1 MNIHQTAVI
10 DSGAELDA
18 TVIVGPYVVIE
29 KGVRIGANTKIG
41 PHAVIQGITDIGSG
55 NEIGP
60 FAIIGGP
67 PQDLSYKNE
76 ATKVVIGNNNL
87 IREYVSIHRGT
98 VQGRGETLI
107 GDENMLMG
115 YSHVA
120 HDCKLGNQIIIA
132 NGGTLGG
139 HVMIEDKA
147 SLGGHVGVHQFSRIG
162 TFSYIGGVSGV
173 TKDVPPYMI
182 VAGTR
187 NRMRVSGVNHIGLK
201 RNGVSTDDI
210 KKLRG
215 AFKIIFL
222 DQDLLLK
229 EALDSAM
236 EAYSDCG
243 LVVHLVDFIRDSER
257 GIVRSFSKDE

>member
-1 MNIHQTAVI
+1 MNIHHTAVI
-10 DSGAELDA
+10 DSGAELDS
-18 TVIVGPYVVIE
+18 TVIVGPYAVIE
-29 KGVRIGANTKIG
+29 KGVRIGAGTEVG
-41 PHAVIQGITDIGSG
+41 PHAFIQGITEIGTG
-55 NEIGP
+55 NQIGP
-60 FAIIGGP
+60 FAIVGGP

-76 ATKVVIGNNNL
+76 PTKVIIGNNNL

-98 VQGRGETLI
+98 VRGRGETLI

-120 HDCKLGNQIIIA
+120 HDCKLGNRIIIA

-139 HVMIEDKA
+139 HVMIEDMA

-162 TFSYIGGVSGV
+162 TFSYVGGVSGV
-173 TKDVPPYMI
+173 AKDVPPYMI

-187 NRMRVSGVNHIGLK
+187 NQMRVSGINHIGLK
-201 RNGVSTDDI
+201 RNGVSAEDI

-222 DQDLLLK
+222 HQDLLLK
-229 EALDSAM
+229 EALDRAM
-236 EAYSDCG
+236 EQYSDCD
-243 LVVHLVDFIRDSER
+243 LVVHLVEFIRDSKR
-257 GIVRSFSKDE
+257 GIVRSFSEDE

>member
-1 MNIHQTAVI
+1 MNIHQTAVV
-10 DSGAELDA
+10 DPGAELDS

-29 KGVRIGANTKIG
+29 KGVRIGANTEIG

-98 VQGRGETLI
+98 VKGGGETLI

-120 HDCKLGNQIIIA
+120 HDCKLGNQVIIA

-139 HVMIEDKA
+139 HVVLEDKA

-162 TFSYIGGVSGV
+162 TFSYVGGVSGV

-187 NRMRVSGVNHIGLK
+187 NRMRVSGINHIGLK
-201 RNGVSTDDI
+201 RNGVSSDDI

-229 EALDSAM
+229 EALDTAI
-236 EAYSDCG
+236 EAYPDCD
-243 LVVHLVDFIRDSER
+243 LVVHLVDFIRASKR

>member
-1 MNIHQTAVI
+1 MNIHETAVV
-10 DSGAELDA
+10 DNGADLDP
-18 TVIVGPYVVIE
+18 TVIVGPYAVIE
-29 KGVRIGANTKIG
+29 KGVSVAANTEIG
-41 PHAVIQGITDIGSG
+41 PHAVIQGITEIGTG
-55 NEIGP
+55 NKIGP
-60 FAIIGGP
+60 FATIGGP

-76 ATKVVIGNNNL
+76 PTKVVIGNNNL

-98 VQGRGETLI
+98 VRGRGETLI

-120 HDCKLGNQIIIA
+120 HDCILGNQIIIA

-139 HVMIEDKA
+139 HVVIEDKA

-162 TFSYIGGVSGV
+162 TFSYVGGVSGV

-187 NRMRVSGVNHIGLK
+187 NQMRVSGINHIGLK

-222 DQDLLLK
+222 NQDLLLK
-229 EALDSAM
+229 EALDSALQ
-236 EAYSDCG
+236 AYSDCD
-243 LVVHLVDFIRDSER
+243 LVVHLVDFIRDSKR
-257 GIVRSFSKDE
+257 GIVRSFSEDE

>member
-10 DSGAELDA
+10 DSGAELDS
-18 TVIVGPYVVIE
+18 TVIVGPYVIIE

-76 ATKVVIGNNNL
+76 PTKVVIGNNNL

>member
-1 MNIHQTAVI
+1 MNIHETAVV
-10 DSGAELDA
+10 DSGAELDP
-18 TVIVGPYVVIE
+18 TVIVGPYAVIE
-29 KGVRIGANTKIG
+29 SGVRIGANTEIG
-41 PHAVIQGITDIGSG
+41 PHAVLQGITEIGSG
-55 NEIGP
+55 NIVGP

-98 VQGRGETLI
+98 VRGRGETRI

-120 HDCKLGNQIIIA
+120 HDCILGNQIIIA

-139 HVMIEDKA
+139 HVVIEDKA

-162 TFSYIGGVSGV
+162 TFSYVGGVSGV

-201 RNGVSTDDI
+201 RNGVSSADI

-222 DQDLLLK
+222 NQDLLLK
-229 EALDSAM
+229 EALESAM
-236 EAYSDCG
+236 EAYSDCE
-243 LVVHLVDFIRDSER
+243 LVVRLVDFIRDSKR
-257 GIVRSFSKDE
+257 GIVRRCSEDE

>member
-10 DSGAELDA
+10 DPGAELDS
-18 TVIVGPYVVIE
+18 TVIVGPYAVIE
-29 KGVRIGANTKIG
+29 KGVRIGAETEVG
-41 PHAVIQGITDIGSG
+41 SHSVIQGYTTIGSG
-55 NEIGP
+55 NKIGP
-60 FAIIGGP
+60 FAVIGGP
-67 PQDLSYKNE
+67 PQDLSYRDE
-76 ATKVVIGNNNL
+76 DTKVIIGNNNL

-98 VQGRGETLI
+98 VNGGGVTLI

-120 HDCKLGNQIIIA
+120 HDCKLGNHIIIA

-139 HVMIEDKA
+139 HVEVEDNA
-147 SLGGHVGVHQFSRIG
+147 SFGGHVGVHQFSRIG

-187 NRMRVSGVNHIGLK
+187 NQMRVSGINHIGLK
-201 RNGVSTDDI
+201 RNGVATADI

-222 DQDLLLK
+222 NHDLLFK
-229 EALDSAM
+229 EALALALDT
-236 EAYSDCG
+236 YSECA
-243 LVVHLVDFIRDSER
+243 LVVHLVEFIRNSKR
-257 GIVRSFSKDE
+257 GIVRSFSEDE

>member
-10 DSGAELDA
+10 DSEAELDS
-18 TVIVGPYVVIE
+18 TVIVGPYAVVE
-29 KGVRIGANTKIG
+29 KGVKIGADTEIG
-41 PHAVIQGITDIGSG
+41 AHAVIQGITEIGFG
-55 NEIGP
+55 NKIGP
-60 FAIIGGP
+60 FTIIGGP

-76 ATKVVIGNNNL
+76 PTTVLIGNNNL

-98 VQGRGETLI
+98 VQGRGETVI
-107 GDENMLMG
+107 GDDNMLMG

-120 HDCKLGNQIIIA
+120 HDCILGNHIIIA

-139 HVMIEDKA
+139 HVVIEDMA

-162 TFSYIGGVSGV
+162 TYSYVGGVSGV
-173 TKDVPPYMI
+173 AKDVPPYMI

-187 NRMRVSGVNHIGLK
+187 NQMRVSGINHIGLK
-201 RNGVSTDDI
+201 RNGVSAEDI

-222 DQDLLLK
+222 NQDLLLK
-229 EALDSAM
+229 EALDRTM
-236 EAYSDCG
+236 EEYSDCA
-243 LVVHLVDFIRDSER
+243 LVLHLVEFIRSSQR
-257 GIVRSFSKDE
+257 GIVRRVGEDE

>member
-10 DSGAELDA
+10 DPGAELDS
-18 TVIVGPYVVIE
+18 TVIVGPYAVVE
-29 KGVRIGANTKIG
+29 EGVKIGADTEVG
-41 PHAVIQGITDIGSG
+41 PHAVIQGLTEIGTG
-55 NEIGP
+55 NKIGP

-67 PQDLSYKNE
+67 PQDLSYQNE
-76 ATKVVIGNNNL
+76 PTRVIIGNNNL

-98 VQGRGETLI
+98 VRGRGETVI
-107 GDENMLMG
+107 GDDNMLMG

-120 HDCKLGNQIIIA
+120 HDCILGSHIIIA

-139 HVMIEDKA
+139 HVVIEDMA

-162 TFSYIGGVSGV
+162 TFSYVGGVSGV

-187 NRMRVSGVNHIGLK
+187 NQMRVSGINNIGLK

-222 DQDLLLK
+222 NQDLLLK
-229 EALDSAM
+229 EALDRAI
-236 EAYSDCG
+236 EAYPGCG
-243 LVVHLVDFIRDSER
+243 LVDHLVKFIRDSKR
-257 GIVRSFSKDE
+257 GIVRSISEDE

>member
-10 DSGAELDA
+10 DSGAELDSS
-18 TVIVGPYVVIE
+18 VIVGPYVVIE
-29 KGVRIGANTKIG
+29 KGARIGANTEIG
-41 PHAVIQGITDIGSG
+41 SHAIIQGLTDIGSG
-55 NEIGP
+55 NQIGP
-60 FAIIGGP
+60 FAIVGGP
-67 PQDLSYKNE
+67 PQDLSYKGE
-76 ATKVVIGNNNL
+76 PTRVIVGNDNL

-98 VQGRGETLI
+98 VNGGGETLI
-107 GDENMLMG
+107 GDGNMLMG

-139 HVMIEDKA
+139 HVEIEDKA

-162 TFSYIGGVSGV
+162 TFSYVGGVSGV

-187 NRMRVSGVNHIGLK
+187 NRMRVSGINHIGLK
-201 RNGVSTDDI
+201 RNGVSSEDI

-229 EALDSAM
+229 EALDSVM
-236 EAYSDCG
+236 ETYPDSE
-243 LVVHLVDFIRDSER
+243 LVGHLVDFIRASKR

>member
-10 DSGAELDA
+10 DPGAELDS
-18 TVIVGPYVVIE
+18 TVIVGPYAVVE
-29 KGVRIGANTKIG
+29 KGVKIGADTEIG
-41 PHAVIQGITDIGSG
+41 AHAVIQGITEIGVG
-55 NEIGP
+55 NKIGP
-60 FAIIGGP
+60 FAIVGGP

-76 ATKVVIGNNNL
+76 PTRVIIGNNNL

-98 VQGRGETLI
+98 VRGRGETVI
-107 GDENMLMG
+107 GNENMLMG

-120 HDCKLGNQIIIA
+120 HDCVLGNHIIIA

-139 HVMIEDKA
+139 HVVIEDMA

-162 TFSYIGGVSGV
+162 TFSYVGGVSGV

-187 NRMRVSGVNHIGLK
+187 NQMRVSGINHIGLK

-222 DQDLLLK
+222 NQELLLK
-229 EALDSAM
+229 EALDRTL
-236 EAYSDCG
+236 EAYPGCG
-243 LVVHLVDFIRDSER
+243 LVVHLVEFIRASQR
-257 GIVRSFSKDE
+257 GIVRRVGEDE

>member
-1 MNIHQTAVI
+1 MNIHETAVV
-10 DSGAELDA
+10 DSGAELDP
-18 TVIVGPYVVIE
+18 TVIVGPYAIIE
-29 KGVRIGANTKIG
+29 KGVSVAANTEIG
-41 PHAVIQGITDIGSG
+41 PHAVIQGITEIGTG
-55 NEIGP
+55 NKIGP
-60 FAIIGGP
+60 FATIGGP

-76 ATKVVIGNNNL
+76 PTKVVIGNNNL

-98 VQGRGETLI
+98 VRGRGETLI

-120 HDCKLGNQIIIA
+120 HDCILGNQIIIA

-139 HVMIEDKA
+139 HVVIEDKA

-162 TFSYIGGVSGV
+162 TFSYVGGVSGV

-187 NRMRVSGVNHIGLK
+187 NRMRVSGINHIGLK
-201 RNGVSTDDI
+201 RNGVSTADI

-222 DQDLLLK
+222 NQELLLK

-236 EAYSDCG
+236 KEYSDCD
-243 LVVHLVDFIRDSER
+243 LVVHLVDFIRDSKR
-257 GIVRSFSKDE
+257 GIVRSFSEEE